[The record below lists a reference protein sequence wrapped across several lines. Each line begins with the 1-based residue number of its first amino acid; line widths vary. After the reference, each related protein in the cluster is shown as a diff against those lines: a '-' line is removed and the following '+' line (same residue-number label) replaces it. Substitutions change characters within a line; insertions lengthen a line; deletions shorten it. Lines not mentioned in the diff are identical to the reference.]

1 MNSKKSVIIDF
12 DNTIGYFNQLIYII
26 NILEKRYSKNIINNE
41 KKIFIL
47 LEKYKYILR
56 PLLIEILSIIIYNKE
71 KNNIN
76 NFILYTK
83 NKNIIFI
90 KKIVKY
96 LKNKMNKKKIFDK
109 IIIEKSKNKNIN
121 SILDKT
127 NIDINKEILCFI
139 DDKNFNYKINNIKY
153 IKCEKY
159 IYNYKKEDIVNN
171 FPYKY
176 FEKIDKQ
183 ILNEYLYYMNKSF
196 KKIELPLKSYIINS
210 KYILYLLQLFLNS

>member
-56 PLLIEILSIIIYNKE
+56 PLLIEILSIIIYN
-71 KNNIN
+71 
-76 NFILYTK
+76 
-83 NKNIIFI
+83 
-90 KKIVKY
+90 KY